1 MVTMASHTISPSLHD
16 FCIFY
21 SYFNCNWGILECK
34 TGAEESFDSNDNMHE
49 SCDVVAQA
57 VIAPAA
63 IVGQFM

>member
-1 MVTMASHTISPSLHD
+1 MT

-21 SYFNCNWGILECK
+21 SYFNCNWGILEGK

-49 SCDVVAQA
+49 SRDVVAQA

-63 IVGQFM
+63 IVGQFI